1 MASRQ
6 TAGHH
11 QLSPLSFRCRHSSV
25 NRIVRRRA
33 SFIIASVRFFL
44 KSRVRRPRKAER
56 TSSLS
61 GWEAASPAGAPSTAT
76 AWGFSCLR
84 RGLPRRHRGCR
95 SGGAF
100 PRGCRRTIRTAGGA
114 KKSNGSKLGNA
125 GKRPRR
131 RGRLQRPLRG
141 AFLACG
147 AGCLAGTG
155 AAAAAARFR
164 VGAGG
169 RSARLGAPK
178 SRMDRSSGTL
188 GSGLA
193 GGGAFNGH
201 CVGLFL
207 LAARAASPAQGLPQ
221 RRVSAWVPTFYCKFR

>member
-44 KSRVRRPRKAER
+44 KSRPPSAQGREDVLPEW
-56 TSSLS
+56 LGS
-61 GWEAASPAGAPSTAT
+61 GLAGGVVTVGHCVGLFLPAARAASPAQ
-76 AWGFSCLR
+76 
-84 RGLPRRHRGCR
+84 GLPQ
-95 SGGAF
+95 
-100 PRGCRRTIRTAGGA
+100 
-114 KKSNGSKLGNA
+114 
-125 GKRPRR
+125 RR
-131 RGRLQRPLRG
+131 RVSAWVPADDPHGWGRQKVEWIE
-141 AFLACG
+141 A
-147 AGCLAGTG
+147 
-155 AAAAAARFR
+155 
-164 VGAGG
+164 
-169 RSARLGAPK
+169 
-178 SRMDRSSGTL
+178 SSGTL

-207 LAARAASPAQGLPQ
+207 LVARAASPAQGLPQ

>member
-25 NRIVRRRA
+25 NRIVRRKA
-33 SFIIASVRFFL
+33 SFIIASVRSF
-44 KSRVRRPRKAER
+44 KVPSAQAARQRGREAER
-56 TSSLS
+56 TLVLS
-61 GWEAASPAGAPSTAT
+61 RSGRGWEVASPAGASPTGHCVGLFLPAAQAASPAQ
-76 AWGFSCLR
+76 
-84 RGLPRRHRGCR
+84 GLPQRR
-95 SGGAF
+95 AF

-155 AAAAAARFR
+155 AAAAAARFG

-169 RSARLGAPK
+169 
-178 SRMDRSSGTL
+178 
-188 GSGLA
+188 
-193 GGGAFNGH
+193 
-201 CVGLFL
+201 
-207 LAARAASPAQGLPQ
+207 
-221 RRVSAWVPTFYCKFR
+221 